1 MHPRVEDLTK
11 LLSKENVNFKKEIF
25 LIEEE
30 LLHAVL
36 NTGKCIFKCYMI
48 VMMISTLIFLLQ

>member
-11 LLSKENVNFKKEIF
+11 LLSKENVDFKKEIF

-30 LLHAVL
+30 LLYAVH
-36 NTGKCIFKCYMI
+36 NTGAF
-48 VMMISTLIFLLQ
+48 VQV

>member
-11 LLSKENVNFKKEIF
+11 LLSKENVDFKKEIF

-30 LLHAVL
+30 LLHAVH
-36 NTGKCIFKCYMI
+36 NTGKCICSSVI
-48 VMMISTLIFLLQ
+48 